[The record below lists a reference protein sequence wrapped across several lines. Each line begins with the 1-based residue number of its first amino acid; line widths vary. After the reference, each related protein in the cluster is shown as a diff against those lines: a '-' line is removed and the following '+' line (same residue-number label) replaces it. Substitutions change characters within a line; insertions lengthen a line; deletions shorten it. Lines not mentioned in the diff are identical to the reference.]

1 MPGHRNAQDVLTDH
15 GASPRPGASLVVV
28 DDPQR
33 LNRELL
39 VAAIDAVPGL
49 SAIDAS
55 TASSTALDRADAAVV
70 AARSLQFGS
79 LGLLADRRRLP
90 RRVVVIADNGPV
102 SPCGDARGLVV
113 VSRDTPLEVV
123 VDALRSD
130 ATDIADRSA
139 WPRGGGEGAASLTP
153 RELQVL
159 GLLASGLSP
168 TDDRA
173 VRQPVAGSHSRT
185 PALLM
190 TRILPVAAPLGAN
203 TLPTVTSTSVI
214 SVTTAP
220 TAVSPAFAC
229 DWVAVASARW

>member
-1 MPGHRNAQDVLTDH
+1 MPGHHHAQDVLADH
-15 GASPRPGASLVVV
+15 GASPTPTASLVVV

-55 TASSTALDRADAAVV
+55 TASSTALDQVDAAVV

-79 LGLLADRRRLP
+79 LGLLTDRRRLP
-90 RRVVVIADNGPV
+90 QRVVVIADNGPV

-130 ATDIADRSA
+130 ATDRADQHA
-139 WPRGGGEGAASLTP
+139 WPRGGGEGEASLTP
-153 RELQVL
+153 RERQVL
-159 GLLASGLSP
+159 GLLASGLTP
-168 TDDRA
+168 TEVARSLDITTYTARDHIKAIRQKLDRPTIMAA
-173 VRQPVAGSHSRT
+173 VLEAIRRGVLQLDQT
-185 PALLM
+185 
-190 TRILPVAAPLGAN
+190 
-203 TLPTVTSTSVI
+203 
-214 SVTTAP
+214 
-220 TAVSPAFAC
+220 
-229 DWVAVASARW
+229 

>member
-15 GASPRPGASLVVV
+15 GASPRPSASLVVV

-168 TDDRA
+168 TEVARGLDITTYTARDHIKAIRQKLDRPTIMAA
-173 VRQPVAGSHSRT
+173 VLEAIRRGVLQLDQT
-185 PALLM
+185 
-190 TRILPVAAPLGAN
+190 
-203 TLPTVTSTSVI
+203 
-214 SVTTAP
+214 
-220 TAVSPAFAC
+220 
-229 DWVAVASARW
+229 

>member
-1 MPGHRNAQDVLTDH
+1 MPGHRNAQDLLTDH

-130 ATDIADRSA
+130 ATDIADRHA
-139 WPRGGGEGAASLTP
+139 WPRGGGEGAVSLTP

-168 TDDRA
+168 TQVARGLDITTYTARDHIKAIRQKLDRPTIMAA
-173 VRQPVAGSHSRT
+173 VLEAIRRGVLQLDQT
-185 PALLM
+185 
-190 TRILPVAAPLGAN
+190 
-203 TLPTVTSTSVI
+203 
-214 SVTTAP
+214 
-220 TAVSPAFAC
+220 
-229 DWVAVASARW
+229 

>member
-1 MPGHRNAQDVLTDH
+1 MPGHRNAQDLLTDH

-79 LGLLADRRRLP
+79 LGLRADRRRLP

-130 ATDIADRSA
+130 ATDIADRHA
-139 WPRGGGEGAASLTP
+139 WPRGGGEGAVSLTP

-168 TDDRA
+168 TQVARGLDITTYTARDHIKAIRQKLDRPTIMAA
-173 VRQPVAGSHSRT
+173 VLEAIRRGVLQLDQT
-185 PALLM
+185 
-190 TRILPVAAPLGAN
+190 
-203 TLPTVTSTSVI
+203 
-214 SVTTAP
+214 
-220 TAVSPAFAC
+220 
-229 DWVAVASARW
+229 